1 MEYAKAQIV
10 QSLAGHDKGDFF
22 CVLDAEGGCLL
33 LCDGKRRRTAR
44 PKRKKAI
51 HVAGAGEFQHPVL
64 EKIQAGEEAPGTGGK
79 KKFKGNGRH
88 ICTDRVTDTLH
99 DICAEEKCIGYI
111 TKT

>member
-64 EKIQAGEEAPGTGGK
+64 EKIQAGEEVSDSEIRKALAA
-79 KKFKGNGRH
+79 FRAQSR
-88 ICTDRVTDTLH
+88 RV
-99 DICAEEKCIGYI
+99 
-111 TKT
+111 